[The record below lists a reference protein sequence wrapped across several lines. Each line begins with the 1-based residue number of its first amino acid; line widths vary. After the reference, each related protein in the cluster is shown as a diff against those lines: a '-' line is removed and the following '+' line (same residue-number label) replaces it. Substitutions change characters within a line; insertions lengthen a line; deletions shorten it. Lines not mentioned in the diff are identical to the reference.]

1 MNDVKVNLN
10 LVLQGRT
17 LLSHEQA
24 EAFEKEKSGTGY
36 DTFRME
42 VETIEK
48 KEDGKKVTKRE
59 TIFPKVRKSKT
70 IKQTINLSKES
81 YDYMTST
88 DDRDCPRFIRP
99 KQWKA
104 MNAKMKLEAHL
115 ERIAQHLGAQSFT
128 YNVLDD

>member
-36 DTFRME
+36 DTFRLDIE
-42 VETIEK
+42 ETKIS
-48 KEDGKKVTKRE
+48 GNKKVTKKE